1 MKFTFKKLWEEINCN
16 LYPGQNVE
24 SMENARREEDRQLI
38 QAALKGDQKA
48 YESLLNKYK
57 NLVYTIMIKMVR
69 NPQEAEDLTQ
79 EAFMK
84 AFNSLASFNDEFAF
98 STWLMKIA
106 TNNCIDF
113 LRKKKLRT
121 TSIHEP
127 IRYKDDTFEFEIPD
141 NSAGPERLIL
151 QNERKQML
159 EAAINSLPERYR
171 YVIVLRHKEEKS
183 YEEIAEILNLPLGTV
198 KAQIFRARELLN
210 KMLKESITK

>member
-1 MKFTFKKLWEEINCN
+1 MDD
-16 LYPGQNVE
+16 Q
-24 SMENARREEDRQLI
+24 RRRKEDRALI
-38 QAALKGDQKA
+38 QAALNGDEKA
-48 YESLLNKYK
+48 YETLLSKYK

-84 AFNSLASFNDEFAF
+84 AFNSLASFNEEFAF

-121 TSIHEP
+121 YSIHEP
-127 IRYKDDTFEFEIPD
+127 IQYKDEKIEIDMADTEP
-141 NSAGPERLIL
+141 SPEKSLL
-151 QNERKQML
+151 QEERKKVL
-159 EAAINSLPERYR
+159 ENAVKELPERYR
-171 YVIVLRHKEEKS
+171 YVIILRHKDEKS

-198 KAQIFRARELLN
+198 KAQIFRAREMLN
-210 KMLKESITK
+210 KKLKQIIF